1 MRWMIGL
8 WVAFFAGFVAG
19 HLRVR
24 RARGG
29 GSTRENR
36 VRRER
41 SSDLGMALQF
51 SGMLLAWFWRGPFRA
66 DLLPVAFVT
75 GAICVVLAWWALF
88 TLGRH
93 WRVQAV
99 VTDDHELITSGPY
112 SWVRHPVYTA
122 FLGMVASWA
131 MVACPLG
138 VFATACGLFI
148 AGTEIRIA
156 AEDRILGEAFPRQ
169 FPEYR
174 RSVSAYVPWLR

>member
-1 MRWMIGL
+1 MIGL
-8 WVAFFAGFVAG
+8 WIAFFTGFVAG

-29 GSTRENR
+29 GAPRENR

-51 SGMLLAWFWRGPFRA
+51 GGMALGWFWRGSFRN
-66 DLLPVAFVT
+66 DLLPIALIT
-75 GAICVVLAWWALF
+75 GSASVVLAWWSLF
-88 TLGRH
+88 TLGRQ
-93 WRVQAV
+93 WRLQAV
-99 VTDDHELITSGPY
+99 VTDDHELVTSGPY

-131 MVACPLG
+131 SVACPWG
-138 VFATACGLFI
+138 VFVVACGMFI

-156 AEDRILGEAFPRQ
+156 AEDRILGEAFPSE
-169 FPEYR
+169 FPGYR